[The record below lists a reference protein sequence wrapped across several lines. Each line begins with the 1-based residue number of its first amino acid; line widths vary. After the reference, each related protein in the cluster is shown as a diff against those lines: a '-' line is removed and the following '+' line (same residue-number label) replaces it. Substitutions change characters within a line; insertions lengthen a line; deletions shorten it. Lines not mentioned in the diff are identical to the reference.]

1 MLICLMWSHMLLFLN
16 FIFLPFWL
24 GEFHPFTFQITY
36 MSFCVISSAIYC
48 FYSAFYLR
56 YLILFFSQF
65 FIFSISLWKQSVL
78 RLILFPNSVSI
89 FIINVLNTL
98 SGRLL
103 ISLSSL
109 RGGAEK
115 WMVGTWRIWTTFRSP
130 WLSPRCYPGPFG
142 SLC

>member
-89 FIINVLNTL
+89 FIINVLNTV

-109 RGGAEK
+109 IIFIIFQGLSLALSVVFPCHYK
-115 WMVGTWRIWTTFRSP
+115 FRLNS
-130 WLSPRCYPGPFG
+130 YP
-142 SLC
+142 LLA